1 MTRILPRLTALAA
14 CGALVLALA
23 ACAGPD
29 PEVVTKSAEAL
40 FAELVDATGELDAQT
55 LRTLEVSPPAEVAC
69 PDRDE
74 ALQRAYVATGTLAIE
89 GEESDVADVFDTV
102 GDRLDAERW
111 DAIGTDRDLTQR
123 AWADDDGIVVS
134 VTAAGSIVTVAVFT
148 PCLA

>member
-1 MTRILPRLTALAA
+1 MTRTLPRLTALAG
-14 CGALVLALA
+14 CGALVFALA

-40 FAELVDATGELDAQT
+40 FTELVDATGELDAQT
-55 LRTLEVSPPAEVAC
+55 LRTLEVAPPAEVAC

-89 GEESDVADVFDTV
+89 AEESDVVDVFDTV